1 MAFTS
6 IKQTTVQQKEKRRI
20 LAGVRRQKLR
30 EETQRQIDKSIAYNI
45 WEYENRHLRRVV
57 ALVC

>member
-6 IKQTTVQQKEKRRI
+6 TKLTTIQQKEKRRI
-20 LAGVRRQKLR
+20 SSIVRRQKLR

-45 WEYENRHLRRVV
+45 WEYENRHLRRVM
-57 ALVC
+57 AFVC